1 MEVNVLE
8 DLSVVELL
16 LSSALG
22 VALVTA
28 IKEIIIW
35 KLNRKAK
42 VDDKKDSNDEIHQKL
57 KQGIDEGY
65 NKLDKL
71 NKRMDK
77 FSGVSQETQEQIDAI
92 AQGTKLLLQVQIL
105 SLAMKYID
113 VGEITHEQR
122 KLIHAMWDVYHHG
135 LNGNGDLDLE
145 MGLIDELPLKN
156 TI

>member
-1 MEVNVLE
+1 ME
-8 DLSVVELL
+8 DISVIELL

-28 IKEIIIW
+28 LKEIIIW
-35 KLNRKAK
+35 ILNRKAH
-42 VDDKKDSNDEIHQKL
+42 VSDKHDSNDEIHKEL

-65 NKLDKL
+65 SKLDKL

-77 FSGVSQETQEQIDAI
+77 FSGVSQETQEQIEAI
-92 AQGTKLLLQVQIL
+92 AQGTKLLLQEKIL
-105 SLAMKYID
+105 SLAIKYID
-113 VGEITHEQR
+113 AGEITHEQR

-135 LNGNGDLDLE
+135 LNGNGDLDIE